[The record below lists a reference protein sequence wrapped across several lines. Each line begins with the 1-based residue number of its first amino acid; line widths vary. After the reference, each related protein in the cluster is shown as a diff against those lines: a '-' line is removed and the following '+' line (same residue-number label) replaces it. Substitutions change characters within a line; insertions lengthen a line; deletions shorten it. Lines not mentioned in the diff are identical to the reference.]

1 MIVWKPKAELE
12 LRIRTLWRH
21 KSVYTVEDKA
31 YVEDKQ
37 GLQRVQ

>member
-21 KSVYTVEDKA
+21 NSVYTVEDKA
-31 YVEDKQ
+31 SVEDKR
-37 GLQRVQ
+37 GLRLQ